1 MSIISLSTTVSL
13 CCDGKHYLVQS
24 RKQFTNLK
32 QEKLKPCGTCG
43 SKMRN
48 SSPLYN
54 SKRQLQ
60 TKWYLQRW
68 IAGINES
75 DDTLQTDVAGLP
87 GSPVGAIQ
95 LKGFFGEAANT
106 LPPEWGFR
114 GDRRLKYN
122 TKLHGGS
129 DSFKLV
135 EVGGVSCDI
144 LGLKNCRRQHEG
156 EDSMSFEIFCKIT
169 QEYILTY
176 SM

>member
-13 CCDGKHYLVQS
+13 CCDGKHYLVRS

-43 SKMRN
+43 PKIRN

-54 SKRQLQ
+54 SKRQLRI
-60 TKWYLQRW
+60 KWYPQRW

-75 DDTLQTDVAGLP
+75 DDKLQTDVAGLP

-95 LKGFFGEAANT
+95 FKGFFGKATNT

-114 GDRRLKYN
+114 GDSRLKYN
-122 TKLHGGS
+122 TTLHGGS
-129 DSFKLV
+129 DSFKCWWKW
-135 EVGGVSCDI
+135 EVSPVTFWGWKTADYNMKGKTVWALWDI
-144 LGLKNCRRQHEG
+144 L
-156 EDSMSFEIFCKIT
+156 
-169 QEYILTY
+169 
-176 SM
+176 